1 MKRLDV
7 TVSKKLELDQLATE
21 IIKVAN
27 KYDSEIF
34 VEKDGRKANAKSL
47 LGVLSLGLA
56 AGCSLTITATGEDE
70 HEAVRC
76 LEEMVVTQ

>member
-1 MKRLDV
+1 MKKVDV
-7 TVSKKLELDQLATE
+7 AISKKLELNQLAAE
-21 IIKVAN
+21 IIKLAN
-27 KYDSEIF
+27 EYKSEIF

-47 LGVLSLGLA
+47 LGILSLGLA

-70 HEAVRC
+70 HEAIRC